1 MGICH
6 LQFSRNQR
14 YNIAMLQ
21 QNQFITID
29 PETMGGVPVF
39 KGTRVP
45 IKALIDYLTDG
56 DTIDTF
62 IDEFPTVTRE
72 QAIGVMHVAMEALTP
87 HASAA

>member
-1 MGICH
+1 
-6 LQFSRNQR
+6 
-14 YNIAMLQ
+14 MLQ

-62 IDEFPTVTRE
+62 VDEFPTVTRE